1 MKKRLFLVLLFWLGV
16 AGIALALLLRPPNSG
31 LGLPCVVHSLTG
43 LYCPGCG
50 ASRALASLLRLDF
63 YRAFRWN
70 PLLVLLF
77 PFALFYLVWGSVSF
91 VRCGRNTL
99 DDRIPTKLL
108 WFIVA
113 LLLLYFVLRNLPLWP
128 FTLLQPTLV

>member
-1 MKKRLFLVLLFWLGV
+1 M
-16 AGIALALLLRPPNSG
+16 RPS
-31 LGLPCVVHSLTG
+31 
-43 LYCPGCG
+43 
-50 ASRALASLLRLDF
+50 
-63 YRAFRWN
+63 
-70 PLLVLLF
+70 
-77 PFALFYLVWGSVSF
+77 FALFYLVWGSVSF

-128 FTLLQPTLV
+128 FTLLQPTPV